1 MEGELEL
8 MGNGE
13 DCSMEL
19 LGVLSSSTFVSTN
32 VMRMGKRYIENCN
45 CIYMR
50 LAVLLER
57 F

>member
-1 MEGELEL
+1 VEGELEL